1 MSFQS
6 IWSDVGL
13 SFVCGLSRK
22 VYILILIRKKNA
34 SWKWNPVKYDVLF
47 SSHKGGLLILEVA
60 GKWEAEE
67 LERKTDLELCSV
79 GNIIK
84 NKILL

>member
-1 MSFQS
+1 M
-6 IWSDVGL
+6 GKTL
-13 SFVCGLSRK
+13 H
-22 VYILILIRKKNA
+22 YNTNKKKDA
-34 SWKWNPVKYDVLF
+34 SWKWSPVKFYVLF
-47 SSHKGGLLILEVA
+47 SSHKGALPILGVA

-67 LERKTDLELCSV
+67 LERKTDLKSCSV